1 MSKIVEIEYFRDS
14 VKSLDFF
21 AVKSVLAD
29 MIKRT
34 KGNRADLEEAIR
46 YAKDRGAFDWEAHDN
61 HEATTNW
68 NNINDKYN
76 FEKERLVQNF
86 SKVRYERVLK
96 ILEEILMETKQDKK
110 EVLKSPS
117 VTRDNTTENT
127 KRREAEKKPHPQVS
141 AYKKKKDLPVGII
154 VAGIA
159 ILVLGVI
166 VITRK

>member
-1 MSKIVEIEYFRDS
+1 MQRIVEIEYFRES
-14 VKSLDFF
+14 VEKKDFL
-21 AVKSVLAD
+21 AVKSILAS
-29 MIKRT
+29 MIKMT
-34 KGNRADLEEAIR
+34 KGNRYELDEAIS
-46 YAKDRGAFDWEAHDN
+46 YARLNEAFEWEENDDFIIESKWDN
-61 HEATTNW
+61 AIE
-68 NNINDKYN
+68 KYN

-96 ILEEILMETKQDKK
+96 ILEEILIETKQDKK

-117 VTRDNTTENT
+117 VTRDNTTEHT

>member
-1 MSKIVEIEYFRDS
+1 MSKIIEIEYFKES
-14 VKSLDFF
+14 VKKSNFF
-21 AVKSVLAD
+21 AIKSILAD

-96 ILEEILMETKQDKK
+96 ILEEILKETKQEKR
-110 EVLKSPS
+110 EVPKNANVNRSTS
-117 VTRDNTTENT
+117 TENT
-127 KRREAEKKPHPQVS
+127 QRRETEKKSQPQVS

-154 VAGIA
+154 IAGVA